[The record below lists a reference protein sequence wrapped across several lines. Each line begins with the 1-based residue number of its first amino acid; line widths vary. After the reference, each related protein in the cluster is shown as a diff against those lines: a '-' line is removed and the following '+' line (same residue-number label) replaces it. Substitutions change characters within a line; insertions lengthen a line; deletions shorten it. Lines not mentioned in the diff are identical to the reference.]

1 MKLAAHLLAAT
12 YPTAQQGRD
21 TLVRIRYARLT
32 GAKQLLFRI
41 YDVIFAEGAS
51 ETIMRVALSLMKRN
65 MPRILAMHEFEDVL
79 QLLLSRSLWDTY
91 NYDGDAFVSDFVQL
105 SNVVTRERLAALEQ
119 GYRERQLPTHTS
131 ANAARASEVTN
142 AASRFLGRLWANS
155 TTSLKASPNPNNN
168 NHASTLTPGAASRP
182 LSMLKRSASKQ
193 SLASTLNSMEAS
205 SSSTSSAASVLSSA
219 STDATSFT
227 RDSTADDSSTLG
239 RESQKPALQ
248 GQNADSKNL
257 HSQIE
262 DLLFALSDLQR
273 QHSILAD
280 QLQQEREDRDEDRT
294 AVRRLLEGIRRQPS
308 SDTVFTANSGDSDT
322 TIRPDDA
329 HNGSLSELLD
339 TVEGRFGIEDN
350 KRRSSIVQTKPQMR
364 DDLARS
370 KEQLQIEMSKTQ
382 DAKRRAVDLEAEIA
396 NVKEQLRESHAHVR
410 NLHTEK
416 QRLEKQ
422 VHTMRVRASDS
433 AGGNDGGGWLARNP
447 STKSNAPAGLR
458 ELKLG
463 RSQSTP
469 SGIATINKR
478 TSSMLSTNIPELA
491 QPAPTSAPT
500 PTNEDDALLLELV
513 QAKTAEAVARQEA
526 EEAKQKLEQL
536 RKTMGNAEAAA
547 RQEAEEAK
555 QEAEVAKQ
563 LLEKLQM
570 SMGITGEQSQA
581 SLAPGP
587 PAQQQGVMGMFRS
600 FTSPAADAAAA
611 APATPTPAPV
621 PVAAPAPAPAP
632 AAAASSGGGGFWG
645 WRK

>member
-1 MKLAAHLLAAT
+1 
-12 YPTAQQGRD
+12 
-21 TLVRIRYARLT
+21 
-32 GAKQLLFRI
+32 
-41 YDVIFAEGAS
+41 
-51 ETIMRVALSLMKRN
+51 MRVALSLMKRN

-155 TTSLKASPNPNNN
+155 TTSLKASPNPTNN
-168 NHASTLTPGAASRP
+168 NHTSNLTPGAASRP

-239 RESQKPALQ
+239 RESHKPALQ

-262 DLLFALSDLQR
+262 DLLLALSDLQR

-280 QLQQEREDRDEDRT
+280 QLQQEREERDEDRT
-294 AVRRLLEGIRRQPS
+294 AVRRLLDGIRRQPS
-308 SDTVFTANSGDSDT
+308 SDTLFTANSGDSDA

-339 TVEGRFGIEDN
+339 TVEGRFGIEEN
-350 KRRSSIVQTKPQMR
+350 KRRSSITQTKPQMR
-364 DDLARS
+364 DDLARA
-370 KEQLQIEMSKTQ
+370 KEQLQIEISKTQ
-382 DAKRRAVDLEAEIA
+382 DAKRLAVDLEAEIA
-396 NVKEQLRESHAHVR
+396 NMKDQLRESHAHVR

-433 AGGNDGGGWLARNP
+433 VGGNDSGGWLSRNP
-447 STKSNAPAGLR
+447 STRSNAPAGLR

-469 SGIATINKR
+469 SQITVNKR
-478 TSSMLSTNIPELA
+478 TSSMLSTTTPEVPP
-491 QPAPTSAPT
+491 PAPTSAPA
-500 PTNEDDALLLELV
+500 PTGEHDALLMELV

-526 EEAKQKLEQL
+526 EEAKQKLEKL
-536 RKTMGNAEAAA
+536 RKTMGAAEAVA
-547 RQEAEEAK
+547 RQEAEDAK
-555 QEAEVAKQ
+555 QKLEQ
-563 LLEKLQM
+563 LQK
-570 SMGITGEQSQA
+570 SMGILNEQPQA
-581 SLAPGP
+581 SLTPGP
-587 PAQQQGVMGMFRS
+587 PAQQQGVMGMLRS

-611 APATPTPAPV
+611 AVKATAPTTPTPAPT
-621 PVAAPAPAPAP
+621 PAPAPAP
-632 AAAASSGGGGFWG
+632 AASSGGGGFWG